1 MTASGLIGRRVH
13 ISGSASKKADSRI
26 VSYAHELVSTLVE
39 RVLQGG
45 GGLVVGAGKEPT
57 LDPTIPGSPSL
68 LFDWT
73 ALESAFNCIR
83 TGSCAWGTSLEPPL
97 VVVTSEK
104 AESEIPEDRRPLW
117 RELLNSNRV
126 RLEFIRV
133 GARSGAMLRER
144 QAQYGDILLTL
155 GGGTGVEHLADL
167 YLARRRPV
175 VPLDLPLGASRD
187 DGTGGSER
195 LAREALAGPDK
206 FFTLQAPFAASANA
220 LFYRPATRG
229 ANEDVREVVKG
240 IINLFQALTRPT
252 AFYTRLVNRAHTAFP
267 RVEAFFRDVV
277 DPIVSAAGFDRVE
290 IGTNVTIYPYINVS
304 IFVEL
309 HYANVAIVDI
319 TGERPNCFIELGYA
333 LGRGLRVLM
342 TAEEGTNLPFDQQA
356 MPCHFWSAGG
366 TVAERQAALEDF
378 WHKNVNRPPLV
389 GP

>member
-1 MTASGLIGRRVH
+1 MTLSGIHSRRVH
-13 ISGSASKKADSRI
+13 ISGSANKKTDSSI
-26 VSYAHELVSTLVE
+26 ISYAHYLVSEVVQD
-39 RVLQGG
+39 VLLAG
-45 GGLVVGAGKEPT
+45 GGLVIGAGKEPR
-57 LDPTIPGSPSL
+57 LDPTAPDSPSL
-68 LFDWT
+68 TFDWT

-83 TGSCAWGTSLEPPL
+83 TGSCAWGAPLEPPL

-104 AESEIPEDRRPLW
+104 AESEIPDERRPLW
-117 RELLNSNRV
+117 RELLNSNQV

-167 YLARRRPV
+167 YIGRRRPV

-195 LAREALAGPDK
+195 LAREALAEPGK

-220 LFYRPATRG
+220 FFYRLATRG
-229 ANEDVREVVKG
+229 GKENVHEVVKE
-240 IINLFQALTRPT
+240 IINLLQTLTRPK
-252 AFYTRLVNRAHTAFP
+252 AFYTRLLNPAHPAFP

-277 DPIVSAAGFDRVE
+277 DPFVEAASFERVE
-290 IGTNVTIYPYINVS
+290 IGTNVTVYPYINVS
-304 IFVEL
+304 IFEEL
-309 HYANVAIVDI
+309 HYADVAVIDV

-333 LGRGLRVLM
+333 LGRGLRVIM
-342 TAEEGTNLPFDQQA
+342 TAEEGTSLPFDQQA
-356 MPCHFWSAGG
+356 MPCHFWTASG
-366 TVAERQAALEDF
+366 TSAERQAALEDF
-378 WHKNVNRPPLV
+378 WRKNVNRPPLV